1 MANVGPSQKANRKIS
16 LNWSKPA
23 TWKTGK
29 VIVCSQAPHIRE
41 AQPVFWVVLQTFIV
55 ELDSDCKVCFPI
67 SLSVPLLKDICQ
79 K

>member
-1 MANVGPSQKANRKIS
+1 M
-16 LNWSKPA
+16 
-23 TWKTGK
+23 WKTGK
-29 VIVCSQAPHIRE
+29 VIVCSQAPHIKE

-55 ELDSDCKVCFPI
+55 ELDSNCKVCFPI